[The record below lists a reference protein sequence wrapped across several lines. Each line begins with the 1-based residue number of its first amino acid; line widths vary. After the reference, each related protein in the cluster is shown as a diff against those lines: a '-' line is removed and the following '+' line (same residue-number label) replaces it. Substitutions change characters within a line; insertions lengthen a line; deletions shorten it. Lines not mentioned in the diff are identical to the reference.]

1 MRPPCA
7 CVGAFSWD
15 SLLFICRE
23 KASYARGSPG
33 YAESERVIRKV
44 VVMKEPII
52 IQGGMGAG
60 VSSWVLAKAVSTMG
74 QLGVV
79 SGTALDV
86 IVARRL
92 QNGDPEGHLRRAFA
106 QFPVPAIAQRVLE
119 KYFIPGGKAPEA
131 PFKATPMHTVATN
144 VAHQEL
150 MVVANFV
157 EVFLAK
163 EGHQGLVGINFL
175 EKIQLPTLPS
185 LYGAM
190 LAGVD
195 YVLMGAGIPREIPG
209 VLDRLAHHQE
219 VSLKL
224 HVEGAAPDDEFK
236 IVLDPKRL
244 IAQELPDL
252 KRPKFLAIIAS
263 STLAI
268 ALVKKATGKIDGFVI
283 ESPTAGGHNAP
294 PRGPLQLTAQGE
306 PIYGPKD
313 EVDVAII
320 KKLGLPFW
328 LAGSYGNP
336 HKLKEALQVGA
347 TGVQVGTA
355 FAFCQES
362 GIDDTIKSELLQ
374 QVRRGAGK
382 VFTDPLAS
390 PAGFPF
396 KVVTLEGSLS
406 ESEVYADRPRLC
418 DLGFLRQ
425 VYKKADGSLGYR
437 CPAEPKDLYA
447 NKGGHLEETRNRKC
461 LCNGLLATIG
471 LPQRQ
476 RDGYRELPLVTA
488 GDDFTHL
495 AHFLKGGKI
504 SYTAQEVVHY
514 MLGPASG
521 AGDTSPHGG

>member
-1 MRPPCA
+1 MSDP
-7 CVGAFSWD
+7 V
-15 SLLFICRE
+15 
-23 KASYARGSPG
+23 
-33 YAESERVIRKV
+33 
-44 VVMKEPII
+44 I

-60 VSSWVLAKAVSTMG
+60 VSNWVLAKAVSRMG

-92 QNGDPEGHLRRAFA
+92 QHGDPEGHLRRAFT
-106 QFPVPAIAQRVLE
+106 QFPVPGIAQKVLE
-119 KYFIPGGKAPEA
+119 RYFIPGGKAPEA
-131 PFKATPMHTVATN
+131 PFKATPMHTVVAS

-163 EGHQGLVGINFL
+163 EGHPGLVGINFL

-236 IVLDPKRL
+236 IHFDPKQL
-244 IAQELPDL
+244 ITQALPDL
-252 KRPKFLAIIAS
+252 KRPRFLAVIAS
-263 STLAI
+263 ATLAI
-268 ALVKKATGKIDGFVI
+268 ALVKKATGRIDGFVI
-283 ESPTAGGHNAP
+283 EGPTAGGHNAP
-294 PRGPLQLTAQGE
+294 PRGPLHLTEQGE
-306 PIYGPKD
+306 PVYGPKD
-313 EVDVAII
+313 EVDVETI

-328 LAGSYGNP
+328 LAGSYGDP
-336 HKLKEALQVGA
+336 RKLKEALQVGA
-347 TGVQVGTA
+347 AGVQVGTA
-355 FAFCQES
+355 FAFCKES
-362 GIDDTIKSELLQ
+362 GIPDEMKSQLLQ
-374 QVRRGAGK
+374 QVCRGAGE

-396 KVVTLEGSLS
+396 KVVKLEYSLS
-406 ESEVYADRPRLC
+406 ESAVYATRPRLC
-418 DLGFLRQ
+418 DLGFLRH
-425 VYKKADGSLGYR
+425 VYRKADGSLSYR
-437 CPAEPKDLYA
+437 CPAEPGDLYA
-447 NKGGHLEETRNRKC
+447 NKGGHPEETRDRKC

-476 RDGYRELPLVTA
+476 RSGYLELPLVTA
-488 GDDFTHL
+488 GDDFKHL
-495 AHFLKGGKI
+495 AHFLHDGKT
-504 SYTAQEVVHY
+504 SYTAQEVVQY
-514 MLGPASG
+514 LLGPVSG
-521 AGDTSPHGG
+521 AGDEDHHG